1 MVTCVEP
8 PKLQKMK
15 ATVLIYIGQKA
26 ALTFSK
32 MLAGVMRQ
40 KRMDCTMVSVCLQRR
55 RSCRSHACTASYS
68 SISGKRLRASLFKY
82 AYITQRGRG
91 GLTTDP
97 AVFRFHF

>member
-1 MVTCVEP
+1 
-8 PKLQKMK
+8 MK
-15 ATVLIYIGQKA
+15 ATAPIYAGQKA

-82 AYITQRGRG
+82 AWIRHRGAEQVCCHCNFHKHY
-91 GLTTDP
+91 TDHK
-97 AVFRFHF
+97 RSIHSN